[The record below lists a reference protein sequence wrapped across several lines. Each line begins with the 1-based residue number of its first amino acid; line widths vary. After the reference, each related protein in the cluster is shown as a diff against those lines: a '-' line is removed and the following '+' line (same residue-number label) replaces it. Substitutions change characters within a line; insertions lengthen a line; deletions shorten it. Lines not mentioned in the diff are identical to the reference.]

1 MKIAISGS
9 TGLIG
14 TALSEF
20 LRARGDDVVA
30 LTRSGDGPYV
40 WADPAVVP
48 DLSGV
53 DVVVHLAGDPV
64 ASGRWTDAKKLR
76 IRNSRVDRTAA
87 LAEALAALAIDPSA
101 SAPALISASA
111 VGIYGADAGTAV
123 STEDSAPGTDFLAEV
138 CVAWEAACGPAVDAG
153 VRVAHPR
160 FGLVLDPGGGALER
174 MLPIFK
180 LGGGGRLGSGTQFMS
195 WVSLPDTVRALALL
209 IDGDHHGPFNITG
222 PTPVTNAVF
231 SKAMGTALGRPAVI
245 PAPAFAIK
253 LAFGK
258 QMATQTV
265 LASQQAEPT
274 RLLRAGFVFE
284 HPTVDAALSAV
295 LS

>member
-14 TALSEF
+14 TALTTCLQE
-20 LRARGDDVVA
+20 RGDEVVA
-30 LTRSGDGPYV
+30 LTRSGEGPYV
-40 WADPAVVP
+40 WAEPALVP
-48 DLSGV
+48 DLSDI

-64 ASGRWTDAKKLR
+64 ASGRWTDAKKQR
-76 IRNSRVDRTAA
+76 IRNSRVDRTSA
-87 LAEALAALAIDPSA
+87 LAQALAKLQAGPSA

-111 VGIYGADAGTAV
+111 VGIYGADAGAQV
-123 STEDSAPGTDFLAEV
+123 STEDSAHGTDFLAEV

-160 FGLVLDPGGGALER
+160 FGIVLDPSGGALAK

-180 LGGGGRLGSGTQFMS
+180 LGTGGRLGSGDQFMS
-195 WVSLPDTVRALALL
+195 WVSLPDAVRALVAL

-222 PTPVTNAVF
+222 PEPVTNAAF
-231 SKAMGTALGRPAVI
+231 SKALGVALGRPAVI

-258 QMATQTV
+258 EMATQTV
-265 LASQQAEPT
+265 LASQRAEPE

-284 HPTVDAALSAV
+284 HPTVDAALDAV
-295 LS
+295 LN